1 MFVERG
7 ISAEEIKKVILEPDI
22 TVNLPNGIVKCSKR
36 EKKGILTVV
45 YYKDK
50 NVYVIVTAYFK

>member
-7 ISAEEIKKVILEPDI
+7 ISAEEIKGIILKPN
-22 TVNLPNGIVKCSKR
+22 TVVNLPNGIVKCSKCTN
-36 EKKGILTVV
+36 KGILTVV

-50 NVYVIVTAYFK
+50 NVYVIITAYFK